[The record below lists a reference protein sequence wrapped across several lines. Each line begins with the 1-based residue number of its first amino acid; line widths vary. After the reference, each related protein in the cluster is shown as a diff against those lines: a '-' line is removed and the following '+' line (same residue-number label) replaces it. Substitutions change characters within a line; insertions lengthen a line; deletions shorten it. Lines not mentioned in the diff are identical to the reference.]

1 MGGSLFNCC
10 TWVPFQMLD
19 TPKGISLLLNFCAFI
34 DLLNIILRKCIDFDL
49 NMIYN
54 TLYFYSNLRIISI

>member
-1 MGGSLFNCC
+1 
-10 TWVPFQMLD
+10 V
-19 TPKGISLLLNFCAFI
+19 PKGISLLLNFCAFI

-54 TLYFYSNLRIISI
+54 TLYFCSNLRIISI